1 MNSLED
7 SLFNLKAASR
17 KLTSLSTDRRNAVL
31 TGLADRLI
39 SSEREILEA
48 NENDLKCLDQS
59 TSAAFRDRLTLNTQ
73 RIHAMAA
80 SLRAVA
86 ALPDPI
92 GEVVDSRTLPNGL
105 NTQRIRSPLGTLLM
119 IFEARPNVITEVFAL
134 AFKTGNGI
142 ALRGGSESKATAA
155 TLYQIIAKEI
165 EASGLTPSP
174 FVPITNYDRTLV
186 GELLK
191 RADLFDVCIP
201 RGGDSLIERVSRE
214 AKMPVIK
221 NDRGL
226 CHLYIHT
233 EAILSMAIKIAV
245 NAKTQRPSVCNAIE
259 TCLIDRAIAEQTLR
273 ELLPAMAP
281 HHVRLHCCND
291 SYHLAQQIARTDGT
305 ESTWATGLKRA
316 SETDFNTEYLDLDLN
331 IKIVDNV
338 EAALRHIE
346 RFGSHHSEAIITENK
361 AIARQFQRE
370 VDAACT
376 YWNAS
381 TRFTDGFE
389 LGLGGE
395 IGISTQKLHVRGP
408 VGLKELMSIRWLID
422 GTGQI
427 R

>member
-1 MNSLED
+1 MKSIED
-7 SLFNLKAASR
+7 SLFKLKAASR
-17 KLTSLSTDRRNAVL
+17 KLTSLSTTSRNAVL
-31 TGLADRLI
+31 IGLADRLI
-39 SSEREILEA
+39 ASEREILTA
-48 NENDLKCLDQS
+48 NEDDLKSLEPNA
-59 TSAAFRDRLTLNTQ
+59 TAAFRDRLTLNTE
-73 RIHAMAA
+73 RIHSMAV

-105 NTQRIRSPLGTLLM
+105 KARRIRSPLGTLLM
-119 IFEARPNVITEVFAL
+119 IFEARPNVISEVFAL

-155 TLYQIIAKEI
+155 TLYKIIAKEI
-165 EASGLTPSP
+165 
-174 FVPITNYDRTLV
+174 
-186 GELLK
+186 
-191 RADLFDVCIP
+191 
-201 RGGDSLIERVSRE
+201 GDSLIERVSRE

-233 EAILSMAIKIAV
+233 EANLPMAIKIAV

-281 HHVRLHCCND
+281 HHVRLHCCDD
-291 SYHLAQQIARTDGT
+291 SYQLAQQIARTDGT
-305 ESTWATGLKRA
+305 ESTWATALKRA
-316 SETDFNTEYLDLDLN
+316 GPADFNTEYLDLDLN
-331 IKIVDNV
+331 IKIVDNI
-338 EAALRHIE
+338 ETALLHIE
-346 RFGSHHSEAIITENK
+346 RFGSHHSEAIITENES
-361 AIARQFQRE
+361 IARQFQRD
-370 VDAACT
+370 VDAACV

-422 GTGQI
+422 GDGQV